1 MEDTMRIPEIMGL
14 LLSWVDDK
22 TLHSC
27 CCADHLW
34 LELAA
39 AEARQRV
46 ETNEAWLQPLALAL
60 SPEEGANA
68 ECRWWLRLHSDTVRF
83 LGTAALQFAYCDPSD
98 FLIFRDRKRPFYN
111 TPTKQDCF
119 PVSTQPTIL
128 SMNWG
133 MLWWEDIGILLKDCA
148 YDGVFGYKGSL
159 EPFTCA
165 DIAQVMS
172 VNGAWY
178 IYSYEE
184 RAFLAIFLL
193 KDGRFV
199 FLLEGSETGTIDSGV
214 RIHAKCI
221 FASSLQQLLFF
232 GLGDA
237 NREDLGIQ
245 LDPKA
250 PPQTKNKTVR
260 LQPSKHEPCWL
271 FKSILTTS
279 AFALHSFF
287 QDRRELMKLHKKS
300 KESWRGDAANAV
312 TFDQLEQYLTFP
324 VARLF
329 AHTQKLG
336 LCMFQGPHQ
345 FRLGM
350 APEKRPPSMKEHP
363 TLPANL
369 SSQSTT
375 AEDKVL
381 WNKDWSEEQK
391 REHQL
396 VWTEFESV
404 WGLCPGFHS
413 SLGWLE

>member
-1 MEDTMRIPEIMGL
+1 MENALRVPEIVGQ
-14 LLSWVDDK
+14 LLSWVDDS

-27 CCADHLW
+27 CCVDHLW

-39 AEARQRV
+39 TEARQRLKTA
-46 ETNEAWLQPLALAL
+46 EEWLQPLALAL

-83 LGTAALQFAYCDPSD
+83 LGTAALQFAYCATSG

-111 TPTKQDCF
+111 TPTRKDCF

-165 DIAQVMS
+165 AIAQVMS

-178 IYSYEE
+178 ICGFEE

-199 FLLEGSETGTIDSGV
+199 FLLEGSDIGSAGTGV

-245 LDPKA
+245 LDPRS
-250 PPQTKNKTVR
+250 PPQTK
-260 LQPSKHEPCWL
+260 
-271 FKSILTTS
+271 S
-279 AFALHSFF
+279 AFALHSF
-287 QDRRELMKLHKKS
+287 QDRRELMKLFKTI
-300 KESWRGDAANAV
+300 KESWKQDAANAV

-329 AHTQKLG
+329 SHTQKLG
-336 LCMFQGPHQ
+336 LCMFKRPHK

-363 TLPANL
+363 TLPANI

-391 REHQL
+391 SEHRL

-404 WGLCPGFHS
+404 WGTM
-413 SLGWLE
+413 